1 MDNLIS
7 RIKDKWPQ
15 MKLYV
20 LIALVSIGMAI
31 GVGISEG
38 DSDNQ
43 LVFEKSE
50 PGENMQKE
58 NYILNIPG
66 IVEDYPYEIVVEN
79 RHLTLEEQK
88 KYFNSAIVE
97 LEEKLVGD
105 NDSLEHIVTPLDLVS
120 SLQNGLI
127 DVKYTWTN
135 HRILNYAGEP
145 VQKNLVEEGSLVE
158 ITAWL
163 SYEDVHVKH
172 VFYVRVYPPEKNLAQ
187 KAIEAIENVIT
198 AQNESDGAEVIL
210 PGRIGKTPVFWT
222 KDKGTNKVFVI
233 LLMGIVAIAG
243 VAIGRRNDARKAK
256 KNRDGILIEEYSG
269 VLNQLSL
276 LLSAGMTVSNA
287 WERVVKNYQSKLEGK
302 KNKDRKPAYEEM
314 EITYNQIK
322 DGMAERQAY
331 EQFADRVG
339 VAEYRKLSNLL
350 TQNLRKG
357 TAGLGRILEEEAVDA
372 YSKQQSIVKKKG
384 EEMSTKLLLPMML
397 MLGLVI
403 VMIVIPAVFN
413 FGM

>member
-1 MDNLIS
+1 MGNIMSLI
-7 RIKDKWPQ
+7 KNKWPQ

-20 LIALVSIGMAI
+20 LIALASIGLAVI
-31 GVGISEG
+31 VGISDGNG
-38 DSDNQ
+38 DSGLEFD
-43 LVFEKSE
+43 KSE
-50 PGENMQKE
+50 PGEKKQKE
-58 NYILNIPG
+58 SYILNIPG
-66 IVEDYPYEIVVEN
+66 VLEDYPYEFVVEN

-88 KYFNSAIVE
+88 KYFSNAITE
-97 LEEKLVGD
+97 LEETIIGD
-105 NDSLEHIVTPLDLVS
+105 NESLEHIVTPLNLVS
-120 SLQNGLI
+120 TLQNGLI
-127 DVKYTWTN
+127 DVKYSWDN
-135 HRILNYAGEP
+135 HRVLNYAGEP
-145 VQKNLVEEGSLVE
+145 VQKNLVNEGSLVE
-158 ITAWL
+158 ITAEL
-163 SYEDVHVKH
+163 AHENVRVNH
-172 VFYVRVYPPEKNLAQ
+172 VFYVRIYPPKKTIAE
-187 KAIEAIENVIT
+187 KAIEAIENSI
-198 AQNESDGAEVIL
+198 ASQNESNENKVIL
-210 PGRIGKTPVFWT
+210 PERIGKTRVFWS
-222 KDKGTNKVFVI
+222 KDQGTNKVLVI

-287 WERVVKNYQSKLEGK
+287 WERVVKNYQSKMEGK
-302 KNKDRKPAYEEM
+302 KEKERKPAYDEM

-322 DGMAERQAY
+322 DGMSERQAY

-357 TAGLGRILEEEAVDA
+357 TSGLGRVLEEESVDA

>member
-1 MDNLIS
+1 MSNWFSLIKS
-7 RIKDKWPQ
+7 KWPQ
-15 MKLYV
+15 VKLYV
-20 LIALVSIGMAI
+20 LIALVSVGMAI
-31 GVGISEG
+31 AVGISEG
-38 DSDNQ
+38 DGDSG
-43 LVFEKSE
+43 LTFEKSE
-50 PGENMQKE
+50 PGEKLQKE
-58 NYILNIPG
+58 NYIVDIPG
-66 IVEDYPYEIVVEN
+66 VVEGYPYEVVVEN

-88 KYFNSAIVE
+88 KHFSSAIAE
-97 LEEKLVGD
+97 LEEKIVGE
-105 NDSLEHIVTPLDLVS
+105 NDSLEHIVKPLNLVS
-120 SLQNGLI
+120 TLQNGLI
-127 DVKYTWTN
+127 AVKYSWNN

-158 ITAWL
+158 ITAVL
-163 SYEDVHVKH
+163 TYGEVRVNHE
-172 VFYVRVYPPEKNLAQ
+172 FYVRVYPPEKTLAER
-187 KAIEAIENVIT
+187 AIEAIGKVI
-198 AQNESDGAEVIL
+198 ANQNESDSSEVVL
-210 PGRIGKTPVFWT
+210 PEKIGKWSVIWG
-222 KDKGTNKVFVI
+222 KDKGTNKVLII
-233 LLMGIVAIAG
+233 LLMGAVAIAG

-256 KNRDGILIEEYSG
+256 KDRDGILIEEYSG

-302 KNKDRKPAYEEM
+302 KEKDRKPAYDEM

-322 DGMAERQAY
+322 DGMSERQAY

-357 TAGLGRILEEEAVDA
+357 TSGLGRILEEESVDA